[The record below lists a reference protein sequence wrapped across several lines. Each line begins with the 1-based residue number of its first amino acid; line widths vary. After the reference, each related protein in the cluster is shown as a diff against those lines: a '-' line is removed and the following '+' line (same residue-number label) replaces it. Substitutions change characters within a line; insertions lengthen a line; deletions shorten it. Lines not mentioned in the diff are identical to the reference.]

1 MKKLSLL
8 FCIVYLWHYAGQ
20 AQSSQAEQ
28 QASRIA
34 QRMSDSLSLTSLQ
47 KDGIYAISLDLINQ
61 SQAVFAQSPPSDS
74 LQARLQRIENKRD
87 PLYLPVLGNEK
98 YLLYKQRKRTLVYGN

>member
-34 QRMSDSLSLTSLQ
+34 QRMSDSLSLTSAQ

-61 SQAVFAQSPPSDS
+61 SQAVFAQSPADS
-74 LQARLQRIENKRD
+74 LQPRLQRIENKRD